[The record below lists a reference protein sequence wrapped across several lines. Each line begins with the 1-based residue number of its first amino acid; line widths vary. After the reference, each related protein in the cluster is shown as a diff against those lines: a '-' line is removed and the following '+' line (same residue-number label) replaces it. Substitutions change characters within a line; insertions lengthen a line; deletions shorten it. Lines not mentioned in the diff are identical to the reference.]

1 MLPIRT
7 KQMQFET
14 HIETVKAKGIADEMI
29 DSNKWD
35 ISSHVAMSSLKF
47 EGRDTE
53 QLQELE
59 QNMMRL
65 KLRFK

>member
-1 MLPIRT
+1 
-7 KQMQFET
+7 MQLQFKT
-14 HIETVKAKGIADEMI
+14 HIETVKAKGKADEMI
-29 DSNKWD
+29 DSNKCK
-35 ISSHVAMSSLKF
+35 SSAFVAMSSLKF

-59 QNMMRL
+59 RNMMRL